1 LRDLKELKNLK
12 NLKSSK
18 VLRGFFIGRF
28 QPYHYGHHE
37 VIKNIIEKV
46 DELIIGIGSAQES
59 HELENP
65 FTAGERILMI
75 SAALDELNIK
85 KKVYIIP
92 LEDIYR
98 NSLWVSHVCSMVP
111 PFEVVFS
118 NNPLVVRLFLEA
130 GVKVFN
136 TAMYNRDEYQG
147 TEIRRRMLEN
157 EEWESLVPPSVV
169 KIIKEIDGLRRIREI
184 GGKEIGNGV
193 IIGSKSNLKSP
204 MIAEESQKEKKY
216 E

>member
-1 LRDLKELKNLK
+1 M
-12 NLKSSK
+12 
-18 VLRGFFIGRF
+18 
-28 QPYHYGHHE
+28 
-37 VIKNIIEKV
+37 KNIIEKV

-59 HELENP
+59 HDLENP

-75 SAALDELNIK
+75 SSALDELDID

-111 PFEVVFS
+111 PFDVVFS

-130 GVKVFN
+130 GVKVFH
-136 TAMYNRDEYQG
+136 TAMYNREEYQG

-157 EEWESLVPPSVV
+157 EEWEPLVPPSVV
-169 KIIKEIDGLRRIREI
+169 RIIKEIDGLRRIREI

-193 IIGSKSNLKSP
+193 IISSKSNLKSL
-204 MIAEESQKEKKY
+204 MNIEERRESDR
-216 E
+216 